1 MDDQRKS
8 VCSCL
13 RTTMTTG
20 KRFSQSKQC
29 AGAYQGHF
37 DGKRDSRHHFSTQ
50 VQIFFNILT
59 FSVLC
64 LCTRTTTRKR
74 FSQYYVVRARVWI
87 GVIFG
92 GKHDSR
98 SLFLR
103 WVETV
108 VEAFKLSNV
117 NIFITLQ
124 SGESLS
130 AINKKI
136 IIALTFLVQ

>member
-1 MDDQRKS
+1 MIVAIYDIFA
-8 VCSCL
+8 VC
-13 RTTMTTG
+13 
-20 KRFSQSKQC
+20 
-29 AGAYQGHF
+29 
-37 DGKRDSRHHFSTQ
+37 
-50 VQIFFNILT
+50 
-59 FSVLC
+59 LC
-64 LCTRTTTRKR
+64 LCTRTTTRKW

-136 IIALTFLVQ
+136 IIALTFLLKKCKKGVPLFTFSLATDKWQMILN